1 MARGS
6 WCESP
11 YEGMVAS
18 PIPQRCSLSP
28 GHHNQKRRPTRGELV
43 KNLAKTY
50 GPWAVVTGASSGIG
64 QEFARRL
71 AADGVNLV
79 LAARRIGRLEALAAE
94 LEQAHGIEV
103 RPVQADLGHRGG
115 VDAIEKA
122 VADVDLAIVISNAG
136 AAHPGAFLRT
146 DVDGQLAMVGLNVT
160 TPVDIAHRLGQRLV
174 DRGRG
179 AIVFVGST
187 STFAGVP
194 MLSSYAAAKAFVGAF
209 AEGLYGEW
217 RKHGVDVLVV
227 HPGPTRTE
235 MVQTDGVDF
244 GAMPMNWMQPDQ
256 VAMKTFRALGR
267 KPSVFPGAINKVQR
281 FIFTRLVPRRTTSAV
296 LGGLMRNLTAEEL
309 R

>member
-1 MARGS
+1 M
-6 WCESP
+6 
-11 YEGMVAS
+11 
-18 PIPQRCSLSP
+18 
-28 GHHNQKRRPTRGELV
+28 
-43 KNLAKTY
+43 
-50 GPWAVVTGASSGIG
+50 
-64 QEFARRL
+64 
-71 AADGVNLV
+71 
-79 LAARRIGRLEALAAE
+79 
-94 LEQAHGIEV
+94 
-103 RPVQADLGHRGG
+103 QADLGHREG

-146 DVDGQLAMVGLNVT
+146 DVDRQLAMVGLNVT
-160 TPVDIAHRLGQRLV
+160 TPVDIAHRLGERLV

-209 AEGLYGEW
+209 AEGLHGEW
-217 RKHGVDVLVV
+217 RKLGVDVLVV

-256 VAMKTFRALGR
+256 VVTKTFWALGR
-267 KPSVFPGAINKVQR
+267 KPAVFPGAINKMQR
-281 FIFTRLVPRRTTSAV
+281 LIFTRLLPRRTTSAV
-296 LGGLMRNLTAEEL
+296 WGGLMRNLTAEEL

>member
-1 MARGS
+1 M
-6 WCESP
+6 
-11 YEGMVAS
+11 
-18 PIPQRCSLSP
+18 
-28 GHHNQKRRPTRGELV
+28 
-43 KNLAKTY
+43 KNLEKTY

-79 LAARRIGRLEALAAE
+79 LAARRIDRLQALATE
-94 LEQAHGIEV
+94 LEHAHGIEA
-103 RPVQADLGHRGG
+103 RPVQADLGHREG

-146 DVDGQLAMVGLNVT
+146 DVDRQLAMVGLNVT
-160 TPVDIAHRLGQRLV
+160 TPVDIAHRLGERLV

-209 AEGLYGEW
+209 AEGLHGEW
-217 RKHGVDVLVV
+217 RKLGVDVLVV

-256 VAMKTFRALGR
+256 VVTKTFSALGR
-267 KPSVFPGAINKVQR
+267 KPAVFPGAINKMQR
-281 FIFTRLVPRRTTSAV
+281 LIFTRLLPRRTTSAV
-296 LGGLMRNLTAEEL
+296 WGGLMRNLTAEEL